1 MDLEKTI
8 KEKLKEDKVIIGFK
22 SVIKILKKDNP
33 QMVVLA
39 NNIPEENK
47 NMIMHNAQISNVE
60 IKEYPND
67 SVNLGLLCG
76 KPFPIS
82 VLAIKRSKK

>member
-8 KEKLKEDKVIIGFK
+8 KENLKEDKVVIGFN
-22 SVIKILKKDNP
+22 SVIKILKKDKP
-33 QMVVLA
+33 QMIVLA

-47 NMIMHNAQISNVE
+47 KMIIHNAQISNVE
-60 IKEYPND
+60 IKEYQND

-82 VLAIKRSKK
+82 TLAIKRSKK

>member
-8 KEKLKEDKVIIGFK
+8 KEKLKEDKVVIGFK
-22 SVIKILKKDNP
+22 SVIKLLKKGNP
-33 QMVVLA
+33 QMIVLA

-47 NMIMHNAQISNVE
+47 NMIIHNIQISNVE
-60 IKEYPND
+60 IKEYSND
-67 SVNLGLLCG
+67 SMNLGLVCG

>member
-8 KEKLKEDKVIIGFK
+8 KENLKENKVIIGFK
-22 SVIKILKKDNP
+22 SVIKILKKGSP
-33 QMVVLA
+33 QMIVLA

-47 NMIMHNAQISNVE
+47 KMIIHNAQISNVE
-60 IKEYPND
+60 IKEYQND
-67 SVNLGLLCG
+67 NVNLGLVCG